1 MLETSLTRRNEIEQ
15 IVLSLAMKKAGGEI
29 CMRVSGD
36 MFITEKHKAL
46 FGGIQDLV
54 TEGVVPDAVTLYN
67 YCQSRRIEISMR
79 YLLELYDCT
88 IPSEN
93 ISFYIEKIVENSQ
106 IQMLKNFAIG
116 TIEAIDSGE
125 LPSEEIIAQ
134 KNEEFFE
141 IGIKDPKIKIRHV
154 SEAVEDVITLAK
166 VAADRGRVGINTGFP
181 LFDKLTM
188 GLQNE
193 YLILIA
199 GRPSVGKTALML
211 NMIEHMTLKNNHPAL
226 LISLEMGAPS
236 LLQRTISRK
245 MEISTYKIR
254 SGNLDENEW
263 ALMSKVG
270 GSMTSQPFYIAD
282 APSATI
288 PQITTMSRQAVK
300 QFGAELIFIDYL
312 QLISVQGRSR
322 NEEIGYISAS
332 LKQLARELK
341 IPVVALSQLSRQ
353 GDTGTPRLSH
363 LRDSGSLE
371 QDADHVIFVHR
382 ERDSRGQLK
391 NEGTIIIAKARNE
404 RTGVIDVLFDPEKTR
419 FLETEE
425 RHASKEEGS
434 NEGTDKRDSLGE
446 V

>member
-1 MLETSLTRRNEIEQ
+1 MPETSLTRRKEIEQ
-15 IVLSLAMKKAGGEI
+15 TILALAMHDAGPEI
-29 CMRVSGD
+29 CMRISSD
-36 MFITEKHKAL
+36 MFAQKSYGAL
-46 FGGIQDLV
+46 FTCVQNLV
-54 TEGVVPDAVTLYN
+54 NDGVVPDAMTLYN
-67 YCQSRRIEISMR
+67 YCQDKRIDIPMR
-79 YLLELYDCT
+79 FILDLYDSIVST
-88 IPSEN
+88 VNAPY
-93 ISFYIEKIVENSQ
+93 YIEKMIENSQ
-106 IQMLKNFAIG
+106 LERLRVFAYG
-116 TIEAIDSGE
+116 VMSVIDRE
-125 LPSEEIIAQ
+125 DLTPNEIIAQ

-141 IGIKDPKIKIRHV
+141 IGIKDPKIKICHV
-154 SEAVEDVITLAK
+154 SEAVEDVISLAK
-166 VAADRGRVGINTGFP
+166 SAADRGRVGINTGFP

-254 SGNLDENEW
+254 SGNLSENEW

-300 QFGAELIFIDYL
+300 QFGAEVIFIDYL
-312 QLISVQGRSR
+312 QLISVQGRTR
-322 NEEIGYISAS
+322 NEEVGYISAS
-332 LKQLARELK
+332 LKRLARELK
-341 IPVVALSQLSRQ
+341 IPVVALSQLSRS
-353 GDTGTPRLSH
+353 GETKIPKLSD
-363 LRDSGSLE
+363 LRDSGALE
-371 QDADHVIFVHR
+371 QDADHVVFVHR
-382 ERDSRGQLK
+382 ERDNRGQLK
-391 NEGTIIIAKARNE
+391 NEGTVIIAKARNE
-404 RTGVIDVLFDPEKTR
+404 RTGVIDVLFDPDKTR

-425 RHASKEEGS
+425 EYASKKEGD
-434 NEGTDKRDSLGE
+434 GKKDSLGE

>member
-1 MLETSLTRRNEIEQ
+1 MPETSLTKRNEIEQ
-15 IVLSLAMKKAGGEI
+15 TVLALAMHKAGGEI
-29 CMRVSGD
+29 CMRISSA
-36 MFITEKHKAL
+36 MFIKETHRAL
-46 FGGIQDLV
+46 FAVIHDLV
-54 TEGVVPDAVTLYN
+54 TDGVTPDAVTVYN
-67 YCQSRRIEISMR
+67 QCQIKEINIPMR
-79 YLLELYDCT
+79 FLLDLYDCVV
-88 IPSEN
+88 PSEN
-93 ISFYIEKIVENSQ
+93 AAYYIEKMVENSQ
-106 IQMLKNFAIG
+106 LQALKNFAIG
-116 TIEAIDSGE
+116 TVDEIERGKL
-125 LPSEEIIAQ
+125 LPDEIIAQ

-141 IGIKDPKIKIRHV
+141 IGIKDPKIKICHV
-154 SEAVEDVITLAK
+154 SEAVEDVISLAK
-166 VAADRGRVGINTGFP
+166 VAAERGRVGINTGFP

-199 GRPSVGKTALML
+199 GRPSVGKTAYML

-254 SGNLDENEW
+254 SGNLEEHEW
-263 ALMSKVG
+263 ALMSKIG
-270 GSMTSQPFYIAD
+270 GNMTSQPFYIAD

-300 QFGAELIFIDYL
+300 QFGAEVIFIDYL
-312 QLISVQGRSR
+312 QLISVQGRTR
-322 NEEIGYISAS
+322 NEEVGYISAS

-341 IPVVALSQLSRQ
+341 IPVVALSQLSRS
-353 GDTGTPRLSH
+353 GDTKIPKLSD
-363 LRDSGSLE
+363 LRDSGALE
-371 QDADHVIFVHR
+371 QDADQVIFVHR
-382 ERDSRGQLK
+382 ERDNRGQLK

-425 RHASKEEGS
+425 KHDNEETSG
-434 NEGTDKRDSLGE
+434 DKRDSLGE